1 MIKKAYG
8 KIDTGRVIPSEN
20 ELSARLAYRTDSNDA
35 QVSRAVGELLSVA
48 DISYGYALVR
58 AEYTECGVDLGF
70 GVIESQAL
78 IKNLDRADTVYVFA
92 VTLGLAVDRLIKKKA
107 ALSAADG
114 FVYNAVASALA
125 EAACDLA
132 ESEIIGDAT
141 CRPRFSPGY
150 ADFSLSHQ
158 RELLSMLDAEHR
170 IGIALTDSLLMIPT
184 KSITAVIGVK
194 KVK

>member
-1 MIKKAYG
+1 MIKKSYG

-20 ELSARLAYRTDSNDA
+20 ELSARLGYRADRNDA
-35 QVSRAVGELLSVA
+35 LLARAMRELLSVA
-48 DISYGYALVR
+48 DVSYGYALVR

-70 GVIESQAL
+70 GAIESQAL
-78 IKNLDRADTVYVFA
+78 MKNLEKSDTVYVFA
-92 VTLGLAVDRLIKKKA
+92 VTLGLMVDRLIKKKA

-132 ESEIIGDAT
+132 ESEIIGDDD

-158 RELLSMLDAEHR
+158 RDLLAMLDAEHR

-194 KVK
+194 NTK

>member
-1 MIKKAYG
+1 M
-8 KIDTGRVIPSEN
+8 
-20 ELSARLAYRTDSNDA
+20 
-35 QVSRAVGELLSVA
+35 
-48 DISYGYALVR
+48 
-58 AEYTECGVDLGF
+58 
-70 GVIESQAL
+70 
-78 IKNLDRADTVYVFA
+78 KNLEKSDTVYVFA

-132 ESEIIGDAT
+132 ESEITGDVD

-158 RELLSMLDAEHR
+158 RELLAMLDAEHR

-194 KVK
+194 NTK